1 MIRGGMNMRRFTPP
15 EWEALDHMA
24 KYGVIDL
31 GSNTIRLVVYE
42 VGNDKQPAY
51 SCKDFKRIVNEKE
64 MAGLAA
70 FVENGLFGNDGID
83 RAVGI
88 LKTLAKHA
96 GYFNCKSLEVFATA
110 VIRNANNRDDV
121 MRTLRERTGLRVTL
135 LSERDEAHLGFVGA
149 SCGKALTRGTLIDI
163 GGGSTELSR
172 IAGAT
177 DSADISIGQ
186 GSLSSF
192 ATCVSSILPTAD
204 EMDAVAE
211 TFRARLIQVGDL
223 SPYRADILYGV
234 GGSARAAAKIVAQ
247 VQRLA
252 SKPRTVSTA
261 DIAQVLDACRAGNA
275 SFAHCVLKASAE
287 RVHTMIPGCI
297 IIDEL
302 FRALGANRLEICKY
316 GVREGYLIE
325 RVLRARAIPPAAT
338 AKQC

>member
-1 MIRGGMNMRRFTPP
+1 
-15 EWEALDHMA
+15 MA

-42 VGNDKQPAY
+42 VGDDKQSSY

-70 FVENGLFGNDGID
+70 FVEDGLFNEDGID

-110 VIRNANNRDDV
+110 VIRNARNCDAV
-121 MRTLRERTGLRVTL
+121 MQTLRERTGLRVTL

-172 IAGAT
+172 IADAI
-177 DSADISIGQ
+177 DSDDISIGQ

-204 EMDAVAE
+204 EMEAVAE
-211 TFRARLIQVGDL
+211 AFRAKLTRIGDL
-223 SPYRADILYGV
+223 SPYRANILYGV
-234 GGSARAAAKIVAQ
+234 GGSARAATKIVAQ
-247 VQRLA
+247 VQGLS
-252 SKPRTVSTA
+252 SKPRTIGAGDV
-261 DIAQVLDACRAGNA
+261 AQVLDACRTGDA
-275 SFAHCVLKASAE
+275 SFAHCALKASAE

-297 IIDEL
+297 IISEL
-302 FRALGANRLEICKY
+302 FSALGANRLEVCKY

-325 RVLRARAIPPAAT
+325 RVLQARAMPPT
-338 AKQC
+338 SSTKQC